1 MQPLNITLDSVSY
14 TWVAVYWDELNDLGS
29 YEVSYYNITVYKI
42 ILHNR
47 MEILITEISTGGN
60 ETRANITGLQPGTKF
75 RIQVA
80 GIGNITDS
88 KIIALG
94 QSASLWVNT
103 SIPGKMIICMHP
115 GV

>member
-29 YEVSYYNITVYKI
+29 YEVSYYNITVYKVI
-42 ILHNR
+42 PHNR
-47 MEILITEISTGGN
+47 MEMLITEISKEGN
-60 ETRANITGLQPGTKF
+60 ETHANITGLQPGMTF

-80 GIGNITDS
+80 GISNITDS
-88 KIIALG
+88 NFIALG
-94 QSASLWVNT
+94 QSASLQVNT